1 MRMRYKILLLTLFS
15 MLSICLKA
23 QPPAP
28 SGFASPYSTSYY
40 RIGWM
45 QADSGNIFANR
56 APNFTPKFPFTVV
69 GYLHSGVDTALWLW
83 TGQTWN
89 EIGKSGIGSLVGV
102 APIVV
107 SGDTISCP
115 TCGSG
120 SGGINSLNGITAT
133 TQTFSVGSSG
143 SDFNIQSVG
152 TVHTFNIP
160 TASASNR
167 GLLSTSDWSTFNGKQ
182 PQLNGTGF
190 VKATGTTISYD
201 NTSYYPSSNPSS
213 FITLASLSAVAP
225 ATYNN
230 LTGAIGVDTLV
241 GNQNLA
247 TQGFVLRNAGTS
259 VNGAGNLIPLF
270 TTSIVSNT
278 LTFAAQTVTAYAA
291 YGNFTNTTTTPS
303 FSKIPYQ
310 AFSTGSANNVLGFDG
325 SGNPTQLSAGTN
337 INIGGGTISTTANVS
352 FTNLTATGTVNFTGI
367 TSGGTN
373 DSILVINPP
382 TGKVGWASRFV
393 TLSFVEGTSPAGVD
407 SAQWGGSLGAFYKPD
422 TIYTNGQPLLWYGIP
437 DTVATNSSDSV
448 LILNW
453 NHQTKLVAVSA
464 IGGSQTLQQVFT
476 VQGNRAIL
484 TVADTLDATASDL
497 RFIGNMVPA
506 TNATANLGNGTD
518 NYLSVYTHQINGNND
533 LYFGIPTSHA
543 YRWKINSVE
552 NLSILSTAQLHDS
565 AYIGNVFMGTVTGG
579 TPDSVLTINNG
590 FVNKVPASALGGGGG
605 TIGGSIAS
613 TQVAYGSGTN
623 TITGS
628 ANMTFNGTSL
638 TLANDATI
646 AGNDVGLGK
655 GSLAHNTVLGTGI
668 FNATPTGD
676 FNQFIGF
683 DPGYGIT
690 SGAGNL
696 GIGYLALSSDATGS
710 YNIAEGYQAGR
721 FIAGSFNIAIG
732 ALALSAY
739 ASGNDATAVGVY
751 SQVFATGYGNT
762 SLGKWSGY
770 NITTGTYNT
779 PLGLG
784 ALSGDSTGTYNTSVG
799 ALNMDLA
806 ATGSYNTNVGAYGIQ
821 QMNHPWYVTSL
832 GDQIHMWATTNSDTS
847 MIMIGHHVLGGS
859 TQTYTSKNSILDG
872 NDIGYSQASHWFNSD
887 IHGDSVNVTTSDT
900 TVYNVSVVGR
910 KVTLPTTSGLTSQNL
925 AIFGTSSQLVMFNYP
940 GVNTA
945 AMLALPQLSSGW
957 VWNTDSLSYC
967 YYDGSAWHKA
977 AGSGGGGG
985 TPGGSNTQVQ
995 FNNSGAFGGSSG
1007 LTWASNVLT
1016 ATGLTVTNDAT
1027 IHGLTFGT
1035 GASSGTGNTA
1045 GGNGALHTAA
1055 TYNGVTAFGF
1065 DAGFNETGTGSLGNS
1080 FFGYQAGINVNGV
1093 GINNTFIGYQAGD
1106 QYYTGIE
1113 NTIVGASA
1121 GFGGSPFTMS
1131 YTTFFGYN
1139 AGNHNEGN
1147 YNSGFGHSVLQT
1159 LTTGTYDLAFGT
1171 GVFSNM
1177 TTGNYNFGAGANT
1190 GNTLTTGSYEVLIGP
1205 WVDAASPTESDTL
1218 RIVNGL
1224 IGIGLSSPTA
1234 LYSTPVST
1242 FKLGIAM
1249 YPLSSAVLTL
1259 PATTTTVSSLNVQ
1272 PSSAILMT
1280 TPVNGAF
1287 ENDGSNVFV
1296 TTNGVR
1302 QRINPVIFT
1311 ATANGSAVTNAG
1323 TSFTNFIGTGT
1334 GSLTIA
1340 ANTLQV
1346 GQTVTI
1352 HGYCMVTTPALTP
1365 GLSISFGIGSVA
1377 GGSVNLATPSSLSGI
1392 AMEYTA
1398 VFTILTTGSSGTAS
1412 YNLTVAFSGSAPQ
1425 MAAFGTV
1432 TGLNT
1437 TTSETV
1443 SAQVAWGATSPSGAS
1458 VQGLTGGNYVEIQ

>member
-120 SGGINSLNGITAT
+120 SGGINSLNGLTAT

-310 AFSTGSANNVLGFDG
+310 AFATASANNVLGFDG
-325 SGNPTQLSAGTN
+325 SGNPTILSAGTN
-337 INIGGGTISTTANVS
+337 ISIATGSISTTANVT
-352 FTNLTATGTVNFTGI
+352 FTNLTATGVVKFTGLPS
-367 TSGGTN
+367 SGPN
-373 DSILVINPP
+373 DSLL
-382 TGKVGWASRFV
+382 TGDPITGQVKWTSRYF
-393 TLSFVEGTSPAGVD
+393 TISAVEGVGIAGVD
-407 SAQWGGSLGAFYKPD
+407 SFQLGTSLATFYKPD
-422 TIYTNGQPLLWYGIP
+422 TIFTAGWPFFITGLPSKATPLSTDSAVGETLAGQLYKFPF
-437 DTVATNSSDSV
+437 TS
-448 LILNW
+448 
-453 NHQTKLVAVSA
+453 
-464 IGGSQTLQQVFT
+464 GGSQTLQQVFT

-484 TVADTLDATASDL
+484 TVADTLDATAADL
-497 RFIGNMVPA
+497 RLIGNIVPS
-506 TNATANLGNGTD
+506 TNATSNIGNGTD
-518 NYLSVYTHQINGNND
+518 NLLSVYTHQLNANNNM
-533 LYFGIPTSHA
+533 LFGIPTGDA
-543 YRWKINSVE
+543 YTFKINSVADMSLLGTGQLQL
-552 NLSILSTAQLHDS
+552 NQYTTISSFSVTAVGMLVFDAS
-565 AYIGNVFMGTVTGG
+565 GNIGTAAI
-579 TPDSVLTINNG
+579 S
-590 FVNKVPASALGGGGG
+590 GGGGSP
-605 TIGGSIAS
+605 GGSNTDI
-613 TQVAYGSGTN
+613 QYNNSGAFGGN
-623 TITGS
+623 
-628 ANMTFNGTSL
+628 ANATYNGTTV
-638 TLANDATI
+638 TLANDLLVHGLT
-646 AGNDVGLGK
+646 VGLGL
-655 GSLAHNTVLGTGI
+655 GSVTHNTAVGIGI
-668 FNATPTGD
+668 FQSTPTGD
-676 FNQFIGF
+676 FNTGL
-683 DPGYGIT
+683 GYDALFAIT
-690 SGAGNL
+690 TGAGNF
-696 GIGYLALSSDATGS
+696 GGGYLAGAATTTHS
-710 YNIAEGYQAGR
+710 YGVYIGYQACRNCNGD
-721 FIAGSFNIAIG
+721 NIVAIG
-732 ALALSAY
+732 DLALTNYS
-739 ASGNDATAVGVY
+739 SGNDATAVGGL
-751 SQVFATGYGNT
+751 SQINATGYGNT
-762 SLGKWSGY
+762 SLGKWSLSLLS
-770 NITTGTYNT
+770 TGTWNT
-779 PLGLG
+779 GIGLG
-784 ALSGDSTGTYNTSVG
+784 AGSGDSTGVDNWWGGYLAG
-799 ALNMDLA
+799 DLA
-806 ATGSYNTNVGAYGIQ
+806 ATGSWNTITGAYGIQ
-821 QMNHPWYVTSL
+821 QQNHPFYNTTTGFAIGMQNTTVSDTMFTAMGWQVFGASGQVMNRKATIAICPNCGYAQDAHWYDDILV
-832 GDQIHMWATTNSDTS
+832 GDSINSASSDTS
-847 MIMIGHHVLGGS
+847 VTNVTVIGHG
-859 TQTYTSKNSILDG
+859 I
-872 NDIGYSQASHWFNSD
+872 
-887 IHGDSVNVTTSDT
+887 
-900 TVYNVSVVGR
+900 
-910 KVTLPTTSGLTSQNL
+910 TLPAAAANL
-925 AIFGTSSQLVMFNYP
+925 AIFGTASQQILLGNGGGTATEMNAFPNIAGALFYNITAGGWYFNN
-940 GVNTA
+940 G
-945 AMLALPQLSSGW
+945 SGW
-957 VWNTDSLSYC
+957 TAFST
-967 YYDGSAWHKA
+967 
-977 AGSGGGGG
+977 GGGGVTTVG
-985 TPGGSNTQVQ
+985 TFS
-995 FNNSGAFGGSSG
+995 ASSQ
-1007 LTWASNVLT
+1007 
-1016 ATGLTVTNDAT
+1016 TNGAT
-1027 IHGLTFGT
+1027 ISGSTITFGPADGT
-1035 GASSGTGNTA
+1035 NPGMISESAQTMGSGVKTFTSDAIIHGVRFGIGLSTGTGNTA
-1045 GGNGALHTAA
+1045 GGNGALNTAS

-1352 HGYCMVTTPALTP
+1352 HGYCTVTTPALTP